1 MKPISRR
8 KFIQLSSMTGSY
20 LALGY
25 LVEGGRERLVAQ
37 SLSDHSGLNLNQ
49 FIIIGT
55 DNRIVLLNHRPEMGQ
70 GTYQS
75 IPMILAEELEVDIAK
90 IEIKPSIA
98 DSKLYGSQMVVGSRS
113 IQTEFE
119 KLRTM
124 GAAARE
130 MLRQAAAN
138 RWSVELK
145 ECIAKNGTVVNSSGS
160 KLTYGELVQEAA
172 KLTPPEKP
180 PLKSRDKFS
189 IIGKPVSRK
198 DVPLKT
204 NGEAKFGIDMTV
216 PGMLYASIQHSPQ
229 FLGKVKSFNEEEIL
243 MMPGVRKVLKT
254 SRSVFGHQVEGVAV
268 VADNYWNASQGTNAL
283 KVEWDASESV
293 GAHAQGLETISEVN
307 IWKDYYEASKTPG
320 EELFGKGDAGTQLA
334 SAKNIISA
342 SYETPYQA
350 HVCMEPMNATV
361 SVTDTDAT
369 YWGSTQNPNGIRT
382 FLAKTYN
389 LPEEKV
395 YINYTFMGGGFGR
408 RSLTDVAEEAA
419 YLSKQCGA
427 PVKLIWPREEDQ
439 TQGPFRACSLN
450 VCRAVFDDQGNVTA
464 LEHKVVAQE
473 IQNQTG
479 SNMKAGRQIMGGI
492 TTDYTIPNLSVKGV
506 LQKSHIPIGY
516 WRSVYHSTNVFAHES
531 FIDELARAAKKDP
544 LQFRLDMLQN
554 PRFRKVL
561 ETVAEKTN
569 WSAPRK
575 KGIGKGVAIAERSGA
590 HFAQVIEVAQKGK
603 QIVPLKITTV
613 IDVGICIN
621 PDTVRAQTEGSI
633 VMGLGAVYAGLT
645 VKNGSIVERNFDTY
659 SLLKI
664 NQCPEI
670 ETFIVDSDAPPDG
683 AGEAGLP
690 TVAPALANAIFD
702 LSGKR
707 VRKLPIDLK
716 TLS

>member
-8 KFIQLSSMTGSY
+8 KFIQLTSMTGSY

-25 LVEGGRERLVAQ
+25 LTADGKETLVAR
-37 SLSDHSGLNLNQ
+37 SLSAPSGLNLNQ
-49 FIIIGT
+49 FIVIGT
-55 DNRIVLLNHRPEMGQ
+55 DNSIVLLNHRPEMGQ

-130 MLRQAAAN
+130 MLRQAAAT
-138 RWSVELK
+138 RWSIELN
-145 ECIAKNGTVVNSSGS
+145 ECIAKNGTVVNSSGA

-180 PLKSRDKFS
+180 ALKSRDKFS

-198 DVPLKT
+198 DIPLKT
-204 NGEAKFGIDMTV
+204 NGEAKFGIDLVV
-216 PGMLYASIQHSPQ
+216 PGMLYASIKHSAQ
-229 FLGKVKSFNEEEIL
+229 FLGKVKTFNEEEIL
-243 MMPGVRKVLKT
+243 KMPGVRKVLKT
-254 SRSVFGHQVEGVAV
+254 SRSVFGHQVEAVAV
-268 VADNYWNASQGTNAL
+268 VADSYWNASQGTKAL
-283 KVEWDASESV
+283 KIEWDT
-293 GAHAQGLETISEVN
+293 QGLETISGETILN
-307 IWKDYYEASKTPG
+307 DYYEAAKTPG
-320 EELFGKGDAGTQLA
+320 EELFGKGDAGA
-334 SAKNIISA
+334 EFSSAKNIISA

-350 HVCMEPMNATV
+350 HVPMEPMNAIV
-361 SVTDTDAT
+361 SVTDTDVT
-369 YWGSTQNPNGIRT
+369 FWGSTQNPNGIRT
-382 FLAKTYN
+382 FLSKTYN

-395 YINYTFMGGGFGR
+395 FINYTFMGGGFGR
-408 RSLTDVAEEAA
+408 RSQIDLAEEAA
-419 YLSKQCGA
+419 DLSRKCGA

-450 VCRAVFDDQGNVTA
+450 VCRAVMDEQGKVTA

-479 SNMKAGRQIMGGI
+479 PNMKAGRQVMGGI
-492 TTDYTIPNLSVKGV
+492 TTDYMIPNLSVKGV
-506 LQKSHIPIGY
+506 LQKRHIPIGY

-544 LQFRLDMLQN
+544 VQFRLDMLQN

-561 ETVAEKTN
+561 EAVAEKTN
-569 WSAPRK
+569 WNAPRK
-575 KGIGKGVAIAERSGA
+575 KGVGKGVAIAERSGA
-590 HFAQVIEVAQKGK
+590 HFAQVIEVSQKGK
-603 QIVPLKITTV
+603 QIVPIKITTV

-645 VKNGSIVERNFDTY
+645 VNDGAIVEQNFDTY
-659 SLLKI
+659 PLLKI
-664 NQCPEI
+664 SQCPEI
-670 ETFIVDSDAPPDG
+670 ETFILDSNAPPDG

-690 TVAPALANAIFD
+690 TVAPALVNAIYD
-702 LSGKR
+702 LTGKR
-707 VRKLPIDLK
+707 IRKLPFDPKSI
-716 TLS
+716 S

>member
-1 MKPISRR
+1 
-8 KFIQLSSMTGSY
+8 
-20 LALGY
+20 
-25 LVEGGRERLVAQ
+25 LVAQ
-37 SLSDHSGLNLNQ
+37 YLSDHSGLNLNQ
-49 FIIIGT
+49 FILIGT
-55 DNRIVLLNHRPEMGQ
+55 DNSVVLLNHRPEMGQ

-75 IPMILAEELEVDIAK
+75 IPMILAEELEVDISK

-145 ECIAKNGTVVNSSGS
+145 ECVAKNGTVVNSAGN

-172 KLTPPEKP
+172 KLTPLEKP

-189 IIGKPVSRK
+189 IIGKPISRK

-204 NGEAKFGIDMTV
+204 NGEAKFGIDVTV

-243 MMPGVRKVLKT
+243 KMPGVKKVLKT
-254 SRSVFGHQVEGVAV
+254 FRSVFGHQVEGVAV
-268 VADNYWNASQGTNAL
+268 VADNYWNATQGTKAL
-283 KVEWDASESV
+283 KIEWDT
-293 GAHAQGLETISEVN
+293 QGLETVSSES
-307 IWKDYYEASKTPG
+307 ILKDYYEASKTPG

-334 SAKNIISA
+334 SNAIGAKNVISA
-342 SYETPYQA
+342 AYETPYEA
-350 HVCMEPMNATV
+350 HVPLEPMNAIV
-361 SVTDTDAT
+361 SVTDTEVT
-369 YWGSTQNPNGIRT
+369 FWGSTQNPNGIRT
-382 FLAKTYN
+382 FLSKTYN

-395 YINYTFMGGGFGR
+395 LINYTFMGGGFGR
-408 RSLTDVAEEAA
+408 RSQIDLAEEAA
-419 YLSKQCGA
+419 DLSKKCGA
-427 PVKLIWPREEDQ
+427 PVKLMWPREEDQ

-450 VCRAVFDDQGNVTA
+450 VCRAIVDDQGKVTT

-479 SNMKAGRQIMGGI
+479 PNMKAGRQIMGGI
-492 TTDYTIPNLSVKGV
+492 TTDYTIPNFSVKGV
-506 LQKSHIPIGY
+506 LQKRHIPIGY

-561 ETVAEKTN
+561 EAVAEKTN

-575 KGIGKGVAIAERSGA
+575 KGVGKGVAIAERSGA
-590 HFAQVIEVAQKGK
+590 HFAQVIEVSQKGK
-603 QIVPLKITTV
+603 QIVPIKITTV

-645 VKNGSIVERNFDTY
+645 VNNGAIVERNFDTY
-659 SLLKI
+659 ALLKI

-670 ETFIVDSDAPPDG
+670 ETFILESDAPPDG

-690 TVAPALANAIFD
+690 TVAPALVNAIYD
-702 LSGKR
+702 LTGKR
-707 VRKLPIDLK
+707 IRKLPMDLK
-716 TLS
+716 SIS

>member
-25 LVEGGRERLVAQ
+25 VAVAAGKEKLVAQ

-49 FIIIGT
+49 FILIGT
-55 DNRIVLLNHRPEMGQ
+55 DNSIVLLNHRPEMGQ

-75 IPMILAEELEVDIAK
+75 IPMILAEELEVDISK

-145 ECIAKNGTVVNSSGS
+145 ECIAKNGTVVNSSGN

-198 DVPLKT
+198 DIPLKT
-204 NGEAKFGIDMTV
+204 NGEAKFGIDLSV
-216 PGMLYASIQHSPQ
+216 PGMLYATITHSPQ
-229 FLGKVKSFNEEEIL
+229 FQGKVKSLNEEEVL
-243 MMPGVRKVLKT
+243 KMPGVRKVLKT

-268 VADNYWNASQGTNAL
+268 LADSYWNASQGRKAL
-283 KVEWDASESV
+283 KVEWDT
-293 GAHAQGLETISEVN
+293 QGLEMISDETILRDS
-307 IWKDYYEASKTPG
+307 YEASKTDG
-320 EELFGKGDAGTQLA
+320 DELFAKGDAAAQFANT
-334 SAKNIISA
+334 KNVISEA
-342 SYETPYQA
+342 YETPYQA
-350 HVCMEPMNATV
+350 HVPMEPMNAIV
-361 SVTDTDAT
+361 SVTDTEVT
-369 YWGSTQNPNGIRT
+369 FWGSTQNPNGIRT
-382 FLAKTYN
+382 FLSKTYN

-395 YINYTFMGGGFGR
+395 FINYTFMGGGFGR
-408 RSLTDVAEEAA
+408 RSQIDLAEEAA
-419 YLSKQCGA
+419 DLSKKSGA

-450 VCRAVFDDQGNVTA
+450 VCRAILDDKGKVTA

-479 SNMKAGRQIMGGI
+479 PNMKAGRQIMGGI

-506 LQKSHIPIGY
+506 LQRRLIPIGY

-544 LQFRLDMLQN
+544 VQFRLDMLEN
-554 PRFRKVL
+554 PRYRKVL
-561 ETVAEKTN
+561 EAVAEKTN

-575 KGIGKGVAIAERSGA
+575 KGIGKGVAICERSGA
-590 HFAQVIEVAQKGK
+590 HFAQVIEVSQKGK
-603 QIVPLKITTV
+603 QIVPIKITTV

-645 VKNGSIVERNFDTY
+645 VNNGSIVEQNFDTY
-659 SLLKI
+659 PLLKI
-664 NQCPEI
+664 SQCPEI
-670 ETFIVDSDAPPDG
+670 ETYILESDAPPDG

-690 TVAPALANAIFD
+690 TVAPALANAIYD
-702 LSGKR
+702 LTGKR
-707 VRKLPIDLK
+707 IRKLPFDPKSI
-716 TLS
+716 S

>member
-1 MKPISRR
+1 MITIKPISRR
-8 KFIQLSSMTGSY
+8 KFIQLSSMTGSF

-25 LVEGGRERLVAQ
+25 LTLEPGKEKLVAQ
-37 SLSDHSGLNLNQ
+37 SLTDLSGLNLNQ
-49 FIIIGT
+49 FILIGS
-55 DNRIVLLNHRPEMGQ
+55 DNSIVLLNHRPEMGQ

-75 IPMILAEELEVDIAK
+75 IPMILAEELEVEIDK
-90 IEIKPSIA
+90 IEIRPSVA

-145 ECIAKNGTVVNSSGS
+145 ECIAKNGTVLSRSGN
-160 KLTYGELVQEAA
+160 KLTYGELVSEAA

-198 DVPLKT
+198 DIPTKT
-204 NGEAKFGIDMTV
+204 NGDAKFGIDTTV
-216 PGMLYASIQHSPQ
+216 PGMLYASIKHCPQ

-243 MMPGVRKVLKT
+243 KMPGVRKVVKT
-254 SRSVFGHQVEGVAV
+254 SRSVFGYQLEGLAV
-268 VADNYWNASQGTNAL
+268 VADNYWNASEGTKAL
-283 KVEWDASESV
+283 KIEWDT
-293 GAHAQGLETISEVN
+293 QGLEKISGETML
-307 IWKDYYEASKTPG
+307 KDYYEAAKTPG
-320 EELFGKGDAGTQLA
+320 EELFGKGDAGAQLA
-334 SAKNIISA
+334 SANNIISA

-350 HVCMEPMNATV
+350 HVPMEPMNAIV
-361 SVTDTDAT
+361 SVTDTEAT
-369 YWGSTQNPNGIRT
+369 FWGSTQNPNGIRT
-382 FLAKTYN
+382 FLAKAYN

-395 YINYTFMGGGFGR
+395 FINYTFMGGGFGR

-419 YLSKQCGA
+419 QLSKECKA
-427 PVKLIWPREEDQ
+427 PVKLIWPRDEDQ

-450 VCRAVFDDQGNVTA
+450 VCRAVVDERGKVTA

-506 LQKSHIPIGY
+506 LQKRHIPIGY

-531 FIDELARAAKKDP
+531 FIDELARATKADP
-544 LQFRLDMLQN
+544 LQFRLDLLQN

-561 ETVAEKTN
+561 EVVGEKTN

-590 HFAQVIEVAQKGK
+590 HFAQVIEVSQKGK
-603 QIVPLKITTV
+603 QIVPIKITTV

-645 VKNGSIVERNFDTY
+645 VNNGRIVEQNFDTY

-664 NQCPEI
+664 SQCPEI
-670 ETFIVDSDAPPDG
+670 ETFIIDSDAPPDG

-690 TVAPALANAIFD
+690 TVAAAFANAVFD
-702 LSGKR
+702 LTGKR
-707 VRKLPIDLK
+707 FRKLPIDPK
-716 TLS
+716 SIS